1 MLNLD
6 LTVNLRGT
14 DQSLAELVTRQM
26 PFALSLA
33 LNTTMEDTRQA
44 GRTSVRSRFSLRTP
58 QSEKFLSLGIAVSK
72 KATKGNLHAMLEVG
86 GSFNLGKA
94 VRYSKLAQFEEGGVR
109 SGGAM
114 VGGMRIGVFKGVEL
128 IPYQKPTARA
138 LYPANLGLQSRR
150 TIEGGMSD
158 SSLKGKRR
166 TFVVRTGP
174 KTGTVLQRTGKKS
187 GEAKGPGARSGT
199 RNDPKLVR
207 LFRIR
212 PQVTVKAKHWMLPT
226 ARVVWDKR
234 FTPNLDRALEHAL
247 RTAR

>member
-6 LTVNLRGT
+6 LTVHLRNS

-44 GRTSVRSRFSLRTP
+44 GRNRVRSQFTLRTP

-72 KATKGNLHAMLEVG
+72 KATKGNLHAALQVG
-86 GSFNLGKA
+86 GAFNLGKNT
-94 VRYSKLAQFEEGGVR
+94 RYTKLAQFEEGGVR
-109 SGGAM
+109 SGGG
-114 VGGMRIGVFKGVEL
+114 VLGNNRIKIFDGVEL

-138 LYPANLGLQSRR
+138 LYPANLGLQQRR
-150 TIEGGMSD
+150 TIEGRMDGGA
-158 SSLKGKRR
+158 LKGKRR

-187 GEAKGPGARSGT
+187 GEAKGPGARGGA
-199 RNDPKLVR
+199 RNDPKLIR

-212 PQVTVKAKHWMLPT
+212 PKVSIKARHWMLPT
-226 ARVVWDKR
+226 SQIVWDKR
-234 FTPNLDRALEHAL
+234 FSLNLDRALEHAL
-247 RTAR
+247 RTAK